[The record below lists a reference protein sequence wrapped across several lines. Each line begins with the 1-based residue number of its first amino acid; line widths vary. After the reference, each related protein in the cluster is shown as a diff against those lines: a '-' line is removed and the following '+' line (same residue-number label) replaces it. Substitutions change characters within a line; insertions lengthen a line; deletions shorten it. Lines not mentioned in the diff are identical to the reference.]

1 MQNMSESPDNTNRVT
16 RRTIVLTS
24 GLPCKTKLQANN
36 NRATKELQYML
47 NLYIYLYCYVMNLS
61 YVLDKIVKYR

>member
-1 MQNMSESPDNTNRVT
+1 MQNMSESPDNANRVT

-36 NRATKELQYML
+36 NRATKELQL
-47 NLYIYLYCYVMNLS
+47 NFKLNENMSKSPDYADM
-61 YVLDKIVKYR
+61 